1 MYNMFGITMSDVQSH
16 VDKKISQAHNLIIS
30 KFATKAHVARVDQD
44 VRDLDAKLKK
54 LEQYLNVGYSETC
67 VKGYSKVKKKK

>member
-1 MYNMFGITMSDVQSH
+1 MSDVQSH

-30 KFATKAHVARVDQD
+30 KFATRAHLQSVDQS
-44 VRDLDAKLKK
+44 VRDLNGKLKK
-54 LEQYLNVGYSETC
+54 LEEYLNVGYSETC